1 MVMLKKILAC
11 ILVATAGFAWDGFDW
26 EKGDYVEIEK
36 NILVRSGKDKE
47 IYIINRL
54 ISPDANNDGGYKDV
68 EVLSIRKKYN
78 GKVELEVYDYED
90 GKERTLE
97 MDSYQDRKDKKD
109 NNDKYFN
116 NFSSDGFLNNSMEY
130 DKNDLYDNT
139 FFK

>member
-1 MVMLKKILAC
+1 MLKKILAC
-11 ILVATAGFAWDGFDW
+11 ILAATAGFAWDGFDW
-26 EKGDYVEIEK
+26 EKGGYVEIEK
-36 NILVRSGKDKE
+36 NNLVRSGKDIE
-47 IYIINRL
+47 IYDY
-54 ISPDANNDGGYKDV
+54 SDGKYKDV
-68 EVLSIRKKYN
+68 EVLSINKKYS

-109 NNDKYFN
+109 DNDKYFN

-130 DKNDLYDNT
+130 NKNDLYDNT

>member
-11 ILVATAGFAWDGFDW
+11 ILAATAGFAWDGFDW
-26 EKGDYVEIEK
+26 EKGSYVEIEK
-36 NILVRSGKDKE
+36 NNLVRSGKDIE
-47 IYIINRL
+47 IYDY
-54 ISPDANNDGGYKDV
+54 SDGKYKDV
-68 EVLSIRKKYN
+68 EVLSINKKYS

-109 NNDKYFN
+109 DNDKYFN

-130 DKNDLYDNT
+130 NKNDLYDNT